1 MGRVETLGTMEP
13 NIGLATW
20 RGEAR
25 RRRTEEAGTKYCG
38 IQSQFCRAVGQLPP
52 NQGEKDVTHT
62 HPHQHKY
69 VLPRSR
75 PSCITAALPRD
86 GSGGRIVKLVLQS
99 AAGPGLCMLQCSV
112 MRQLHAKMQISPSA
126 TLKPSSASSPS
137 TIQGEEKVWR
147 CAATA
152 HYLRDDVSLL
162 DTSLIIYYAHF
173 PLPDVSISA
182 PLSALSRRPAPVR
195 DADNLKAIKVSSGGS
210 GSLRGRGITAQLWR
224 NFTNISAG
232 MIT

>member
-1 MGRVETLGTMEP
+1 MLH
-13 NIGLATW
+13 
-20 RGEAR
+20 
-25 RRRTEEAGTKYCG
+25 
-38 IQSQFCRAVGQLPP
+38 
-52 NQGEKDVTHT
+52 THT
-62 HPHQHKY
+62 RINTSMFSRAAVPTILQHC
-69 VLPRSR
+69 S
-75 PSCITAALPRD
+75 LPRD

-182 PLSALSRRPAPVR
+182 PLSALSRRPAPAR